1 MELNRIKS
9 DLCLGRLAVR
19 HVVNHAEDLRRVLR
33 DNRVGAGLRGDGTL
47 GAAAAGQ
54 RVDTADHLQQRQ
66 RSV

>member
-19 HVVNHAEDLRRVLR
+19 HVVNHAEDLRRGLR

-54 RVDTADHLQQRQ
+54 RVDTADHLQRQ